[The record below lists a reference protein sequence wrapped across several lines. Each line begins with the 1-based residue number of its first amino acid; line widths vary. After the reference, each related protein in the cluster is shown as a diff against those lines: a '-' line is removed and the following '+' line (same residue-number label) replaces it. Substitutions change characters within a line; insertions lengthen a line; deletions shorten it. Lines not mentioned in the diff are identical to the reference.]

1 MSDGAEQST
10 SSQSRCDDAQRALEE
25 LLELMG
31 AEATVGADEGEEQI
45 KLSIE
50 GEDAGGLIGKKGK
63 TLDAL
68 QFLVNKIVSRKPG
81 EHKLVVVDSEG
92 YRERRE
98 ASLVEL
104 AQRLADKVLDEQK
117 TVRLNPMS
125 ARDRR
130 IIHLTLRDVEGLCTE
145 SEGEGEERR
154 LLIIPD

>member
-1 MSDGAEQST
+1 MAQKE
-10 SSQSRCDDAQRALEE
+10 SSGTRREEAQGALEE

-31 AEATVGADEGEEQI
+31 AEVSVVASEDEEQI
-45 KLSIE
+45 KLEIE
-50 GEDAGGLIGKKGK
+50 GDDAGSLIGKKGK

-68 QFLVNKIVSRKPG
+68 QFLVNKIASRRSE
-81 EHKLVVVDSEG
+81 EHKLVVIDCEG
-92 YRERRE
+92 YRERRD

-104 AQRLADKVLDEQK
+104 ARRLADKVLDEQK
-117 TVRLNPMS
+117 VVRLNPMS

-130 IIHLTLRDVEGLCTE
+130 IVHLTLRDVEGLCTE